1 MSQSQPQQSPVFD
14 PQLENPK
21 PKNLLTLT
29 LTKQSSSASN
39 KKLKTE
45 PENSQFANNNTTQQ
59 RNYAHNTSFRQN
71 DTEEQDISYPDSDR
85 ARVSRERISPGAR
98 NLFVIK
104 QSTHHLEHQ
113 KSFLNQN
120 LDDSWHSYHN
130 GSITPKRDNKQ
141 KNNHL
146 KHRQAGYVKP
156 KKALLAK
163 REEIN
168 IVAAK
173 AKRYT
178 DSNECESLNVS
189 RSNFDD
195 FTAQSIDT
203 VGRGNYASYRR
214 KSCECTECGG
224 VSKFEKLMQNY
235 PGVPALI
242 PHERNMRKILV
253 ADEKSPNNKNA
264 KKRFEAAKSKMKIIN
279 KGLIPMKS
287 PPLQTIQSNPGTMGT
302 APGTQDNM
310 TTPKAATKILQK
322 LSSLGGFSRR
332 SSVAKS
338 TKSIVDFEQKDFLE
352 TVQQE
357 ASSTKGRMST
367 ERGLTKI
374 LVDHNSLHNIQEVLG
389 LEKILSTYE
398 QSPIAAG
405 GHKDER
411 KMLVT
416 PRKHQFHEEY
426 SGERSEKRS
435 ESFKNIMS
443 NSREM
448 KRNLSRLQT
457 NGASTSRH
465 REEKVENFKQIEH
478 KVLKTPKLKLKKI
491 TKPQVTTANKNTT
504 IKKVYC
510 NPGDLTI
517 SRKDSVQDNSPRS
530 PKFHVA
536 PNFFRLISRN
546 QASVPNNKTTGGPNM
561 QSRFSVGQFTQRELP
576 SPSMEYYNMKTEE
589 DLKVHKIQK
598 RVKIKQIK
606 NLEIPVLPSLGGV
619 GSGVKSPVTAKT
631 PKSNKTFVVESPRMV
646 KTSRDARLVKNYQ
659 SLKKK

>member
-14 PQLENPK
+14 PQLDNPK
-21 PKNLLTLT
+21 VKNLLTLT
-29 LTKQSSSASN
+29 LTKQSSNTSN
-39 KKLKTE
+39 KKLKPE
-45 PENSQFANNNTTQQ
+45 PENSQFANNNPTQQ
-59 RNYAHNTSFRQN
+59 RNSSNNASLRQN
-71 DTEEQDISYPDSDR
+71 DAEEQDISYPDSDR
-85 ARVSRERISPGAR
+85 VRVSRERVSPGAK

-113 KSFLNQN
+113 RSFFNQN
-120 LDDSWHSYHN
+120 LDDSWNSYQN
-130 GSITPKRDNKQ
+130 RSITPKRDHKNKQ
-141 KNNHL
+141 NHP

-168 IVAAK
+168 IVAAR

-178 DSNECESLNVS
+178 DSNECESLQVS

-224 VSKFEKLMQNY
+224 VSKFEKIMQNY

-242 PHERNMRKILV
+242 PHERNMRKILI

-264 KKRFEAAKSKMKIIN
+264 KKRFEAAKTKMKIIN
-279 KGLIPMKS
+279 KGLTPMKG

-302 APGTQDNM
+302 TPGTQDM
-310 TTPKAATKILQK
+310 TTPKGATTKILQK

-338 TKSIVDFEQKDFLE
+338 TKSIVDFEQKDLLE

-357 ASSTKGRMST
+357 PSSTKGRMST

-374 LVDHNSLHNIQEVLG
+374 ISDHNSLHNIQEVLG

-398 QSPIAAG
+398 QSPTAAG
-405 GHKDER
+405 AHKDER
-411 KMLVT
+411 KMLLT

-426 SGERSEKRS
+426 TGERSEKRNDS
-435 ESFKNIMS
+435 IKNIMS

-448 KRNLSRLQT
+448 KRTLSRLQT
-457 NGASTSRH
+457 SGPSTSRN

-478 KVLKTPKLKLKKI
+478 KILRAPKLKLKKI
-491 TKPQVTTANKNTT
+491 TKPQVAANKNTT

-510 NPGDLTI
+510 NPGDFTI
-517 SRKDSVQDNSPRS
+517 SGKDSVQDNSPRS

-546 QASVPNNKTTGGPNM
+546 QASVPTNKTTGGPNM
-561 QSRFSVGQFTQRELP
+561 QSRFSVGQSIQRDLP
-576 SPSMEYYNMKTEE
+576 SPSMEYYNMRTEE
-589 DLKVHKIQK
+589 DAKVQKVQK
-598 RVKIKQIK
+598 RVKIKPIK
-606 NLEIPVLPSLGGV
+606 NLEIAVLPYLGGV
-619 GSGVKSPVTAKT
+619 GTGVKSPVTAKT
-631 PKSNKTFVVESPRMV
+631 PKNNKTFVLESPRIV